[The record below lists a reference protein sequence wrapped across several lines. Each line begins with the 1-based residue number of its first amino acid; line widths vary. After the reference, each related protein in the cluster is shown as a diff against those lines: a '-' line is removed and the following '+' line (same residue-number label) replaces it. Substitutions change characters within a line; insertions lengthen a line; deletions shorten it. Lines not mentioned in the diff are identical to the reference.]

1 MTDKPK
7 ISTRVRSYLT
17 NLTTSDG
24 WHNSVTGMG
33 ILGRDKAESTSYN
46 PDVQLDQVTLDGLSR
61 GDAMARR
68 GVCRVVDDAMRQ
80 GWIVT
85 FKSDEREA
93 VSSEQMQEYNE
104 RLNDWHAK
112 TMMPTRLTQH
122 LKQARHYGGSLLMLG
137 AADGRSPGE
146 PLDMSKLKSFDWVRP
161 HDRFQVTS
169 SGQIVE
175 DPTDKDFGFP
185 RWYTLHRTFG
195 GGSTPA
201 PTAQQV
207 LNVPVHSSRVWRTDG
222 VVLSERV
229 RLENMG
235 WGDSVLQQAYEPL
248 SAWSA
253 AMKASKTALAEFSQG
268 VYKIQNLMGIITANG
283 DESVRKRFHLMD
295 FIKSSWGA
303 LLVDA
308 ENEEYRRES
317 INVSGMPELI
327 DRHGQHLASAFDQPM
342 TLFFGQSPGGF
353 GKGEAEGDN
362 WDDSVKAYQTDSVLP
377 ALNYIYKILFKSPG
391 FEDFPSKWKVEFNSL
406 QLTSPVEEAEI
417 RLKTAQADATYVQS
431 GVLDADEVATSR
443 FGGASYSTE
452 TVLDEETREL
462 EAELEAEGLSTS
474 EPLNGA
480 QVASLLE
487 MVNQV
492 KVGVLPKPSAV
503 VAITSAFPSMSQEA
517 AQAIVEPIEV
527 VELQLGPD
535 GKPVASGAPQPPQ
548 SEPPDDGGGSAP
560 PDGGDASGAES
571 EGDDDAEGDE

>member
-1 MTDKPK
+1 MTDRPK

-85 FKSDEREA
+85 FKSDDGETVTPDQA
-93 VSSEQMQEYNE
+93 QELNE
-104 RLNDWHAK
+104 RLSEWHAQ

-146 PLDMSKLKSFDWVRP
+146 PLDLSKLKSFDWVRP

-377 ALNYIYKILFKSPG
+377 ALNYIYKILFESPG

-417 RLKTAQADATYVQS
+417 RLKTAQTDQTYVQS

-462 EAELEAEGLSTS
+462 EAELQDEGLSTR
-474 EPLNGA
+474 EGLNGQQIGEA
-480 QVASLLE
+480 LSILE
-487 MVNQV
+487 RVETG
-492 KVGVLPKPSAV
+492 KLPKESAKV
-503 VAITSAFPSMSQEA
+503 LMLSSFSSLSQEA
-517 AQAIVEPIEV
+517 VDGMVDPIEV
-527 VELQLGPD
+527 TE
-535 GKPVASGAPQPPQ
+535 VAEVPPAFGAPPGAPQPPQ
-548 SEPPDDGGGSAP
+548 SEPPEDGEESAP
-560 PDGGDASGAES
+560 PDGGES
-571 EGDDDAEGDE
+571 EADA